1 MKPEGRS
8 EAGGHGVGPSSHG
21 ATGEW
26 LAILA
31 AFAATLPGVALR
43 LGGLTASD
51 PVAALIYGIAIVGAA
66 FLLSW
71 AAEVSQLDVSQGL
84 ALAFLA
90 LIAILPEYIVD
101 ATFAWLAAEDPS
113 YASYAVANMTGANRL
128 LIGIAW
134 PLVVL
139 LVWLRT
145 RSPTVELEPGHGVE
159 IVTLL
164 AATLYAFLL
173 PLKETIS
180 LLDMAVLGTMFA
192 LYVWRLAKAPAEP
205 PHLMGPA
212 ARIARLSTGRRRLAT
227 VGLGLSAAA
236 AILLVAKP
244 FAKALVVTGITFGL
258 DEFLLVQWLAPLAS
272 EAPEFV
278 VVSIFAWRAAGAAA
292 LGTLVSSK
300 VNQWTLLVGMLPLVY
315 SIALGRPAALPLTER
330 QQGEIL
336 LTAAQSLFA
345 VVLLLDLRLSLT
357 GAAMLFV
364 LFTAQLVW
372 PEIRM
377 EATIAYFVL
386 AAAALFRSRGHLV
399 AVFRGLHP
407 RA

>member
-1 MKPEGRS
+1 LKPEGRS

-43 LGGLTASD
+43 LGGLTAPD
-51 PVAALIYGIAIVGAA
+51 PGAALVYGVAIVGAA

-399 AVFRGLHP
+399 AVFRGLRP

>member
-1 MKPEGRS
+1 L
-8 EAGGHGVGPSSHG
+8 
-21 ATGEW
+21 GEW
-26 LAILA
+26 LALAA
-31 AFAATLPGVALR
+31 AFAATLPGVALQV
-43 LGGLTASD
+43 GWLTAPD
-51 PVAALIYGIAIVGAA
+51 PVAALVYGLAIVGAA

-71 AAEVSQLDVSQGL
+71 AAEIFQLDVSQGL
-84 ALAFLA
+84 ALALLA

-101 ATFAWLAAEDPS
+101 ATFAWLAAEDPT

-173 PLKETIS
+173 PLKASIS
-180 LLDMAVLGTMFA
+180 LLDLAVLGTLFA

-212 ARIARLSTGRRRLAT
+212 ERIARLAPGRRRLAT
-227 VGLGLSAAA
+227 AALGFSAAA

-244 FAKALVVTGITFGL
+244 FAKALVVTGVTLGL

-315 SIALGRPAALPLTER
+315 SVALGRPAALALTER
-330 QQGEIL
+330 QQEEIL

-345 VVLLLDLRLSLT
+345 VALVLDLRLSLA

-364 LFTAQLVW
+364 LFMAQLVW

-377 EATIAYFVL
+377 EATIAYLVL
-386 AAAALFRSRGHLV
+386 SAAALFRSRGHLV
-399 AVFRGLHP
+399 AVFRGLLP

>member
-1 MKPEGRS
+1 
-8 EAGGHGVGPSSHG
+8 
-21 ATGEW
+21 
-26 LAILA
+26 
-31 AFAATLPGVALR
+31 
-43 LGGLTASD
+43 
-51 PVAALIYGIAIVGAA
+51 
-66 FLLSW
+66 
-71 AAEVSQLDVSQGL
+71 
-84 ALAFLA
+84 
-90 LIAILPEYIVD
+90 
-101 ATFAWLAAEDPS
+101 
-113 YASYAVANMTGANRL
+113 
-128 LIGIAW
+128 
-134 PLVVL
+134 
-139 LVWLRT
+139 
-145 RSPTVELEPGHGVE
+145 
-159 IVTLL
+159 
-164 AATLYAFLL
+164 
-173 PLKETIS
+173 
-180 LLDMAVLGTMFA
+180 MFA

-399 AVFRGLHP
+399 AVFRGLRP